1 MTLDPHS
8 FTLAQNVQDCNA
20 TVTEAKVF
28 FRTDD
33 AIDISNEAFSD
44 LVSEFL
50 LSKINA
56 KLLQISIFANS
67 DLYFSDSLMSLS
79 IEDGYVV
86 ILASTMVDPVD
97 DSVVDDLS
105 TQII

>member
-1 MTLDPHS
+1 MPSRLDLLNPQNPEYVAASLSLSLQLNITMTLDPHS
-8 FTLAQNVQDCNA
+8 FTLAQNVQDCDA

-50 LSKINA
+50 LAEINA
-56 KLLQISIFANS
+56 KL
-67 DLYFSDSLMSLS
+67 
-79 IEDGYVV
+79 
-86 ILASTMVDPVD
+86 
-97 DSVVDDLS
+97 
-105 TQII
+105 

>member
-1 MTLDPHS
+1 MEAPTLKFAKNSSALELPSRLDLLNPQNPEYVAASLSLSLQLNITMTLDPHS

-50 LSKINA
+50 LA
-56 KLLQISIFANS
+56 
-67 DLYFSDSLMSLS
+67 
-79 IEDGYVV
+79 
-86 ILASTMVDPVD
+86 
-97 DSVVDDLS
+97 
-105 TQII
+105 